1 MPTVRAGTSARW
13 SASAPL
19 AAGLRARTPT
29 AQPADRPAR
38 ARWVASTAQRTP
50 HAARWPAAQAQDAAH
65 RAAWAGRAAPPARAP
80 LLAPWLPAKARDAS
94 ARVRWPAQTQ
104 PPGRA
109 LLIAVWPAAQAA
121 DTHRALPWPAAG
133 ITTRHGA
140 ALRWQAA
147 NRADATRR
155 HPWGRFSQALPAG
168 WMVVT
173 RPPGVIIQDPYII
186 APARF
191 YMAVHSLTAVTVPG
205 GEPVPIY
212 GVTLSADAGSYA
224 WQFTA
229 QAPRSVFD
237 QLAPVAGA
245 PQQIRITLDGIPF
258 LFAVDR
264 LSKTESFGRAD
275 ATIAGRSITAALS
288 RPFAR
293 ELTRTNTSAANAQQ
307 LAAAA
312 LDLTGFALDWG
323 IVDWLVPAGAW
334 SHTSTPLAAVQA
346 IAEAAGAYVQ
356 SARNAAA
363 VLVRHPYPAM
373 QGGSIAAGPWNW
385 DAADPDVVLAPDAVV
400 TTAIERQDGADINA
414 VYVCGT
420 NAGVRALVKRTGTAG
435 DKLSAMVTDP
445 LITAEAAARQRGTAI
460 VGAAGAKQLVTI
472 ELPLLTAEIAP
483 GVLDVGQLIE
493 IDAAQPWRGMV
504 RAVNVSAQFGRQVR
518 QTATVERHLN
528 E

>member
-1 MPTVRAGTSARW
+1 MSLAAAQVKAIGSVEYKVLPLPAMTSLRVLTRVLKMTAPAFADVSSLRDAASAMGAFLSAGIMELDEAVIVYFGDGATSQGDVSESMVFAASYQAPLVFFLQNNHWAISVPVTRQSRTPLYQRPAGFGIRLDAGTAYS
-13 SASAPL
+13 
-19 AAGLRARTPT
+19 G
-29 AQPADRPAR
+29 
-38 ARWVASTAQRTP
+38 
-50 HAARWPAAQAQDAAH
+50 
-65 RAAWAGRAAPPARAP
+65 
-80 LLAPWLPAKARDAS
+80 
-94 ARVRWPAQTQ
+94 
-104 PPGRA
+104 
-109 LLIAVWPAAQAA
+109 AV
-121 DTHRALPWPAAG
+121 
-133 ITTRHGA
+133 IT
-140 ALRWQAA
+140 
-147 NRADATRR
+147 
-155 HPWGRFSQALPAG
+155 
-168 WMVVT
+168 
-173 RPPGVIIQDPYII
+173 
-186 APARF
+186 RF
-191 YMAVHSLTAVTVPG
+191 YDPQS
-205 GEPVPIY
+205 
-212 GVTLSADAGSYA
+212 GV
-224 WQFTA
+224 
-229 QAPRSVFD
+229 
-237 QLAPVAGA
+237 
-245 PQQIRITLDGIPF
+245 ITLDGIPF